1 MRAILLA
8 ITMIFLTTNIIAQ
21 DLYVDEVLPQIHA
34 DIIPNIDSPV
44 DFTFKNRVEVESGVV
59 FLGDLL
65 DSCKGL
71 DNVCNIISHI
81 EIGPAPE
88 IGKSSNLSHVKLIK
102 QLTSEYPSVK
112 PASQSQGATT
122 VYSKFHY
129 VDKSSLENIV
139 EEFFD
144 GVSSSEVRYKV
155 YSFRIERPVKTR
167 TTDLTYSVSRDFKIK
182 DLDTSFQRNKS
193 AIIPIVG
200 KSSDGL
206 SEDVLIKV
214 KVFYGL
220 SKLIPVALKEVR
232 RGQRLY
238 KDNFEYKW
246 VKLTANFIT
255 DMSKLDGKQAKRRL
269 LVGRPVRYK
278 DIQRQLLVKR
288 GKIKEVGIA
297 SSGIVIITPARM
309 LDNGSEG
316 ETVRVKVLKTK
327 KVLRGIVKRDGSI
340 EVVL

>member
-1 MRAILLA
+1 
-8 ITMIFLTTNIIAQ
+8 MIFSTTNIIAQ

-34 DIIPNIDSPV
+34 DIIPNIDSPI
-44 DFTFKNRVEVESGVV
+44 DFTFKKRVEIESGVV

-65 DSCKGL
+65 GSCKGL

-81 EIGPAPE
+81 EIGSSPE
-88 IGKSSNLSHVKLIK
+88 IGKSESLSHVELIK
-102 QLTSEYPSVK
+102 LLKSEYPSVK
-112 PASQSQGATT
+112 PASQSQGSTT
-122 VYSKFHY
+122 VYSKFQY
-129 VDKSSLENIV
+129 IDKSSLENIV
-139 EEFFD
+139 EEFFE
-144 GVSSSEVRYKV
+144 GLSGSQVKYKV
-155 YSFRIERPVKTR
+155 YSFRVERPVRTR
-167 TTDLTYSVSRDFKIK
+167 TKDLTYSVSRDFKIE

-206 SEDVLIKV
+206 SEDVLVKV

-232 RGQRLY
+232 RGQRIY
-238 KDNFEYKW
+238 RDNFEFKW
-246 VKLTANFIT
+246 VKLTARFIT
-255 DMSKLDGKQAKRRL
+255 DMSNLDGKQAKRRL

-278 DIQRQLLVKR
+278 DIQRQMLVKR

-297 SSGIVIITPARM
+297 SSGIVIVTPARM

-327 KVLRGIVKRDGSI
+327 KILHGIVKKDGSI